1 MSEIGYKLYK
11 NLEDDVLL
19 KEAYSKMEKL
29 RFLSSLNNEEMY
41 WEEANEFNELIIE
54 IKRRNIAINKEMWI
68 KKIIIDI

>member
-54 IKRRNIAINKEMWI
+54 IKRRNITINKEMWI

>member
-54 IKRRNIAINKEMWI
+54 IKRRNITINKETWI
-68 KKIIIDI
+68 KK